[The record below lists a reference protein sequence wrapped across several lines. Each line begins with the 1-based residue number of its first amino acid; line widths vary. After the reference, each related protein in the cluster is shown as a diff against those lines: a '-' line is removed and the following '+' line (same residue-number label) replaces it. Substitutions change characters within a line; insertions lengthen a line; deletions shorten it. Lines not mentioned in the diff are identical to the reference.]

1 MTALK
6 VTWIKRILTSKHKWK
21 TLLSGASPLINR
33 LENVGSNIPT
43 NKMNQ
48 FWKDVFSAYKAF
60 GLCIKLKKPE
70 EILAEPIFYN
80 DKFTIGKKV
89 IIYNQWLSK
98 NISQVSDLISPIGKF
113 LTHKEFTEKFGVEC
127 IFLDYYS
134 CIEAIRTYIRKSRLY
149 IKDNVAPTYH
159 NTILMIR
166 SVLKG
171 SKKYYDILTSNDYI
185 PNFKKKWEQKLNC
198 NINWLSTLISIAN
211 IKEVKLKW
219 FQIRILHRII
229 ASNTILHSMG
239 ITPNDK
245 CSFCNE
251 EKENIQH
258 LFYNCTFVTQFW
270 NNLKSI
276 MSDHNLY
283 KEQCNFSESLLILG
297 YDPNIILSKV
307 SLYIILV
314 ARYFI
319 YKCKLEGLLPQISNF
334 KIYIN
339 SKYKVEKYNAG
350 IRGELESFS
359 QKWEPWNFLVNDT

>member
-1 MTALK
+1 
-6 VTWIKRILTSKHKWK
+6 
-21 TLLSGASPLINR
+21 
-33 LENVGSNIPT
+33 
-43 NKMNQ
+43 
-48 FWKDVFSAYKAF
+48 
-60 GLCIKLKKPE
+60 
-70 EILAEPIFYN
+70 
-80 DKFTIGKKV
+80 
-89 IIYNQWLSK
+89 
-98 NISQVSDLISPIGKF
+98 
-113 LTHKEFTEKFGVEC
+113 
-127 IFLDYYS
+127 
-134 CIEAIRTYIRKSRLY
+134 
-149 IKDNVAPTYH
+149 
-159 NTILMIR
+159 
-166 SVLKG
+166 
-171 SKKYYDILTSNDYI
+171 
-185 PNFKKKWEQKLNC
+185 
-198 NINWLSTLISIAN
+198 
-211 IKEVKLKW
+211 
-219 FQIRILHRII
+219 
-229 ASNTILHSMG
+229 MG

-270 NNLKSI
+270 NNLKTI

-334 KIYIN
+334 KMYIN